1 MIKQNVSGT
10 VYGVILNDNVSLQ
23 KIGALDAA
31 PYKGAP
37 KAPAMCAPYRR
48 PARSG

>member
-31 PYKGAP
+31 PYVLAWSITS
-37 KAPAMCAPYRR
+37 AEWSINA
-48 PARSG
+48 